1 MRYIKFSFSL
11 IVFILVT
18 GLVSIQAQPNSNL
31 AQQYYQNGEYEKAA
45 SLYEKLYRDNE
56 KNSYYFNKYIDCL
69 IALEEYDQCEK
80 EIKREIKKK
89 PKQSQLLVTL
99 GNLYERQY
107 RDEEAKKQYEKA
119 IDQMEADRFTI
130 TKLANSFLSLTK
142 YDMAIATYEKGTRML
157 KDKNI
162 FAYNLADLY
171 RRKGDTEKMINGYL
185 NSLAEN
191 PTRLNNLKTTFQRY
205 LSEDDYDELQVQLYD
220 RIQEE
225 QDAPYY
231 PELLAWVFVQRKDY
245 QNALRQIKALDRQLN
260 ENGGRV
266 YRLAG
271 IAANAKDY
279 DTAIQAY
286 DYIIAEKGTQS
297 TYYIDSKRESLT
309 CKRDKLVEGYDYTE
323 QDLRQLEAQ
332 YENFLK
338 EFGRNKTTA
347 TIIAELAN
355 LEAFY
360 LKDFDKAIALLNEMI
375 QFPMLNPK
383 VQSRGKISLADFYL
397 MQGERWEATLLYSQV
412 DKLYKDDILGHEA
425 RFKNAKLSYYVG
437 DFEWAQ
443 AQFDILKA
451 STSKLIANDALDLS
465 IFIMDHLGLDSTAA
479 PMMLF
484 AKADLLVFQN
494 EFDGAFRKLDTIQ
507 VKYPEHTLEDDI
519 FYLKSSIYTQKREYE
534 KAAAVLEKI
543 IEKYPDGIRA
553 DNALFDLARLNENQ
567 LDDKEKAKNLYE
579 KIFIDYSGSTFAVE
593 ARKRF
598 RILRGD
604 EIQ

>member
-1 MRYIKFSFSL
+1 MNIVKSLLSFSVVL
-11 IVFILVT
+11 LLVT
-18 GLVSIQAQPNSNL
+18 TLNGQGNSNL
-31 AQQYYQNGEYEKAA
+31 AQQYFQNGEYEKAGT
-45 SLYEKLYRDNE
+45 LYEKLYRNNE
-56 KNSYYFNKYIDCL
+56 NNSYYFNKYIDCL
-69 IALEEYDQCEK
+69 IALEDYETCEK
-80 EIKREIKKK
+80 QIKREIKKK
-89 PKQSQLLVTL
+89 PKQLQLLVTL

-107 RDEEAKKQYEKA
+107 KDEKAKEQFEKA
-119 IDQMEADRFTI
+119 IKKMEADRFTI

-142 YDMAIATYEKGTRML
+142 YDMAIEAYEKGSKLL

-171 RRKGDTEKMINGYL
+171 RRKGDSPKMIEGYL

-205 LSEDDYDELQVQLYD
+205 LSEEDYDELQVQLYD

-225 QDAPYY
+225 EDAPYY

-245 QNALRQIKALDRQLN
+245 QNALRQMKALDRQLN

-266 YRLAG
+266 YRLAE
-271 IAANAKDY
+271 IASNAKDY

-286 DYIIAEKGTQS
+286 DYIIAEKGERS
-297 TYYIDSKRESLT
+297 TYYIEAKRELLT
-309 CKRDKLVEGYDYTE
+309 CKRNKLVEGFDYTE
-323 QDLRQLEAQ
+323 TDLKDLESQ
-332 YENFLK
+332 YETFLT

-347 TIIAELAN
+347 SIIAELAN

-360 LKDFDKAIALLNEMI
+360 LNDLDKAISLLNEMI
-375 QFPMLNPK
+375 QFPMLNPN

-425 RFKNAKLSYYVG
+425 RFRNAKLSYYVG

-465 IFIMDHLGLDSTAA
+465 VFIMDHLGLDSTEA
-479 PMMLF
+479 PMYLY
-484 AKADLLVFQN
+484 AQADLKVFQN
-494 EFDGAFRKLDTIQ
+494 DFKGAFLKLDSIQ
-507 VKYPEHTLEDDI
+507 QIYPEHSLEDDI
-519 FYLKSSIYTQKREYE
+519 YYIKSKVYTKQRDYN
-534 KAAAVLEKI
+534 AAAEVLEKI
-543 IEKYPDGIRA
+543 IEKYADGIRA
-553 DNALFDLARLNENQ
+553 DNALFDLANLNENH
-567 LDDKEKAKNLYE
+567 LGDTEKAKNLYE
-579 KIFIDYSGSTFAVE
+579 KIFVDYSDSTFAVE

-598 RILRGD
+598 RTLRGD
-604 EIQ
+604 TVQ